1 MSTIRP
7 ITEKDRTWMR
17 KRWMEWW
24 TALFVISKPGKIH
37 HVDEVQGFVAEKKGK
52 PIGLITYKI
61 TNDECE
67 ITSLNSI
74 EEGVGIGTN
83 LLSRLEETAKQA
95 GCTRIWVITTNDN
108 LRALGFYQK
117 RGYYLV
123 TIYREA
129 MKEVRKLKP
138 NLPLLG
144 MNDIPL
150 RDHIELEKQL

>member
-24 TALFVISKPGKIH
+24 AALFVISKPGEIH

-52 PIGLITYKI
+52 QIGLITYMI
-61 TNDECE
+61 TNDDCE
-67 ITSLNSI
+67 IISLNSI
-74 EEGVGIGTN
+74 EEGVGIGTT
-83 LLSRLEETAKQA
+83 LLSRVEETAKKA

-117 RGYYLV
+117 RGYHLV

-129 MKEVRKLKP
+129 IKEVRKLKP

-150 RDHIELEKQL
+150 RDHIELEKN